1 MNRRK
6 FLSFVGCSC
15 GGFLLPSCTT
25 APITERKQLKI
36 ISEAKLNAQAASVYE
51 KIKEKEKMSDDTKTL
66 NEIKNIGKKME
77 DSISEYFDRENLD
90 DPTKNFDWEYIL
102 IDKKKVRNAW
112 CMPGGKI
119 AVYTG
124 ILDATKNTNGLA
136 AVMGHEIAHAVAKH
150 SVERASRGTL
160 LNVGTRIIDIASG
173 GVLSDINRTTGQ
185 NTIGLLAQLGILN
198 PFNRKQESEAD
209 YLGMI
214 FASLSGYDIRETV
227 KIWERMKE
235 LNKGKEP
242 PEFLSTHPSSDNRI
256 KDLNKKMRNA
266 WCMPGG
272 KIAVYTGILDA
283 TKNTNGL
290 AAVMGHEIAHAVAKH
305 SVERASRGVILNTST
320 QLIDIFSGGKLSQV
334 NRATGMNTVGLLSQ
348 LGIMNPF
355 NRKQESEADYLGM
368 IFSSLSG
375 YDIRETVKIW
385 ERMKEFNKGKA
396 PPEFMSTHPSAD
408 NRIKKINE
416 WTNEIILDYPPIKV

>member
-1 MNRRK
+1 MDRRK
-6 FLSFVGCSC
+6 FLSYVGCGCC
-15 GGFLLPSCTT
+15 GFVLNACST
-25 APITERKQLKI
+25 APITERRQLKI
-36 ISEAKLNAQAASVYE
+36 IPESKLNAQAAEIYE
-51 KIKEKEKMSDDTKTL
+51 KVKEKEKLITDTKQID
-66 NEIKNIGKKME
+66 EIKEIGKKME
-77 DSISEYFDRENLD
+77 NAIGEYFYKEKLN
-90 DPTKNFDWEYIL
+90 DPTVNFDWEYIL
-102 IDKKKVRNAW
+102 IDNKKVRNAW

-124 ILDATKNTNGLA
+124 ILD
-136 AVMGHEIAHAVAKH
+136 V
-150 SVERASRGTL
+150 
-160 LNVGTRIIDIASG
+160 
-173 GVLSDINRTTGQ
+173 
-185 NTIGLLAQLGILN
+185 
-198 PFNRKQESEAD
+198 
-209 YLGMI
+209 
-214 FASLSGYDIRETV
+214 
-227 KIWERMKE
+227 
-235 LNKGKEP
+235 
-242 PEFLSTHPSSDNRI
+242 
-256 KDLNKKMRNA
+256 
-266 WCMPGG
+266 
-272 KIAVYTGILDA
+272 

-416 WTNEIILDYPPIKV
+416 WTNEIILDYPPLKV